1 VFRSSACPPQ
11 LQRPSSNTGTSCRDR
26 PQIQAHPAETVRS
39 YSLILQ
45 GQLLVAAHLLGFA
58 CQVQFSLCQPILKGS
73 SALACRMP
81 IGVQSWIVWHQ
92 PWTVNATGRSLA
104 VNACVPATNLCG
116 KWVRMS
122 LASSIQRLNLLH
134 PVPAPKS
141 FFAVKPN
148 DGLTFFI
155 FWSYFFKWQLQLWI
169 YHPAESHLQTTW
181 NPNPPKS
188 TQDPNPPKIHENPPK
203 IHENRPKRTKR

>member
-11 LQRPSSNTGTSCRDR
+11 LQRPSSNTGTSCKYRHIL
-26 PQIQAHPAETVRS
+26 QIQAHPANTGTS
-39 YSLILQ
+39 
-45 GQLLVAAHLLGFA
+45 
-58 CQVQFSLCQPILKGS
+58 CKLKGS

-92 PWTVNATGRSLA
+92 PWTVNATCRWLA

-122 LASSIQRLNLLH
+122 LASSIQRLKLLH
-134 PVPAPKS
+134 TVPAPKS

-155 FWSYFFKWQLQLWI
+155 FWPYFFKSQLQLWI
-169 YHPAESHLQTTW
+169 YHPAESGL
-181 NPNPPKS
+181 
-188 TQDPNPPKIHENPPK
+188 
-203 IHENRPKRTKR
+203 